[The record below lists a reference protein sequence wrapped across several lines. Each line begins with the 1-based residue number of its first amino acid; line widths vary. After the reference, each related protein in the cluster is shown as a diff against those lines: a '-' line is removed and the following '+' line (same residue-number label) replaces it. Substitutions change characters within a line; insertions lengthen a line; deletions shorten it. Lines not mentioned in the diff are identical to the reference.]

1 MDPLCSDR
9 TCNQTFKFQ
18 LALQLQNQNKND
30 NITKEDGNK
39 CLQKVN
45 KRWKSFSLSNWIGSI
60 CDQEA
65 ARNIMEVLLS
75 INHDV
80 NLHET
85 TRRDRRLLTDET
97 GDLDFESDLR
107 KFQQTKPSQYQEPL
121 RAFPK
126 I

>member
-1 MDPLCSDR
+1 
-9 TCNQTFKFQ
+9 
-18 LALQLQNQNKND
+18 
-30 NITKEDGNK
+30 
-39 CLQKVN
+39 
-45 KRWKSFSLSNWIGSI
+45 
-60 CDQEA
+60 
-65 ARNIMEVLLS
+65 MEVLLS

-80 NLHET
+80 YLHET

-126 I
+126 IELFNTTVCPWRQPEDYCSKTKTKSYAEGQQFTLDLRSKLERKTIWFLECLVTIYVTKL